1 LPTTITKNDVV
12 LSKSLEG
19 AVTPSITQ
27 EIDQRWIAAFAS
39 GIGDSGIQY
48 VDGDC
53 PGGIRAHPIF
63 PVCLEWPL
71 VQEVS
76 RIAMSAGL
84 TTEEATAG
92 VHSTHALRLHRPIRP
107 GDLLTTSA
115 RVTSV
120 SRGRSGARLVIELET
135 LDGMHRPVATTKM
148 GMVFLSVT
156 TDAAEASRPSSPKSK
171 PEEIDV
177 LHELRVPIEPT
188 TAIVYTECA
197 RIWNPIHTDPVVA
210 RRAGLPG
217 PILHGTASLAIA
229 ASMVMEIGGPE
240 YRMVAVDAEFG
251 AMVLVPSEITVRVG
265 PLHEGASGSVF
276 ARFEVRNAR
285 GEPAIRDGLAELIA
299 AT

>member
-1 LPTTITKNDVV
+1 MA
-12 LSKSLEG
+12 LSKSFEG

-39 GIGDSGIQY
+39 GVGDGGIQY

-53 PGGIRAHPIF
+53 PGGIQAHPIF

-84 TTEEATAG
+84 TTEEARAG
-92 VHSTHALRLHRPIRP
+92 VHSMHSLRLHRPIRP

-115 RVTSV
+115 RVASV
-120 SRGRSGARLVIELET
+120 TRRRSGAGLVIELET
-135 LDGMHRPVATTKM
+135 LDGARRPVAMTKM
-148 GMVFLSVT
+148 DVVFLRAT
-156 TDAAEASRPSSPKSK
+156 TDAAEASPPSSLRSK
-171 PEEIDV
+171 PVDIDV

-197 RIWNPIHTDPVVA
+197 RIWNPIHSDPVVA
-210 RRAGLPG
+210 RSAGLPG

-229 ASMVMEIGGPE
+229 VSTVMEMAGGPE
-240 YRMVAVDAEFG
+240 CRMVAVDAKFG

-265 PLHEGASGSVF
+265 QLQKSASGSIL
-276 ARFEVRNAR
+276 ASFEVRNDR
-285 GEPAIRDGLAELIA
+285 GEPAIGGGLAEVIA